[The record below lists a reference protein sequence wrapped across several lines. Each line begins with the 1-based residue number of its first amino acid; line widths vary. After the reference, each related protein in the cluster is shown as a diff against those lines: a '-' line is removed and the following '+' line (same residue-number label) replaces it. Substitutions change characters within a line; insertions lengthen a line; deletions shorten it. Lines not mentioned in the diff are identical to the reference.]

1 MTAILRNVPKTFTF
15 EDQRVEINE
24 IAWDLYN
31 LKLNY
36 FGLTDFRVDKNS
48 NNTNSLG
55 NLTYFVGT
63 NATTGEDQGVFTYT
77 PPDLSDFIKTEL
89 DPTVPTHV
97 KNITVQQIADWEEAH
112 DWGDHKLEGYLKS
125 DGTYWD
131 TNTNAYETSTLDLIG
146 NVTLTGIQ
154 NDHYLKW
161 NGTAWVNSTISV
173 PNAQIQSDWNQADN
187 TLKDFIKNK
196 PGIFTGTTRGF
207 VPASTLSEATKF
219 LRSDG
224 SWQLIEPGED
234 NVQSNWTETD
244 TSDDSYIH
252 NKPGVFTGTVS
263 GFVPS
268 STLGEA
274 TKFLRSDGT
283 WQFTPDNN
291 DNDNTTYTIDAN
303 QNGNNVSLNLIGS
316 DSTTDAITITAGNNI
331 TFSDVSTAGF
341 KITATGGSG
350 SGATELNELSD
361 VTLFGNRSQGEVL
374 WVNQNGV
381 WTNKSYTLFDI
392 TDCILTGLPGAGNP
406 AVGEVLYYNGGNWT
420 NHDLSI
426 PENLEDLTNVSNATP
441 GDGQVLKWDQALGL
455 WRPKADLTSSGSGG
469 IGYTDLSVTVNPAG
483 DADLEYDDA
492 GTFTYT
498 PPDLTDYLKTVA
510 LNDLS
515 DVDTAGVA
523 DNKIIKYSA
532 AQSKW
537 IIADDQTGGGG
548 ATVTTDD
555 NPPSNPQDGDL
566 WWKSDEGQ
574 LKVYYTDADSSAW
587 VDTAGGGG
595 SSSTGAT
602 VTTSDVAPSNPSDG
616 DLWWKSDEGQL
627 KVYYEDADSSQ
638 WVDTAGGN
646 GGGTTNTYTSVTTSD
661 SAPPNPSDGDLWWK
675 SDEGQLKVYYQDVDG
690 SSWVDTAGGSGGSGG
705 GANVTTSDTAP
716 SNPSDGDLW
725 WKSDE
730 GQLKVYYTD
739 ADGSSW
745 VDTAGGSA
753 SSAGGVTDGDKGDI
767 NVTSSGTTWSID
779 DDVIEEKHIN
789 AGGTVGADKVLVYDA
804 SATGKWKWADQTGGE
819 VVDDTTPQLGGKLDC
834 QTHNIDFYSGGAC
847 FGGDSSSYGPR
858 MFIHHT
864 NNVNGST
871 SFIDDASAN
880 GLYIMFGTDNTS
892 KVMFKPRVGNQEPLS
907 IWPAGIK
914 PSQII
919 DASGDIGGT
928 DQVLG
933 KSASG
938 LNWVPLPTGAASV
951 TTADTAPTSP
961 DNGDLWW
968 DSVSGNLKIWY
979 QDADSNQWV
988 DATSTL
994 GAAGSGGGGASVSI
1008 GTTAPTT
1015 PSAGD
1020 LWWKSDEGQLKIFYD
1035 DGQGTPSTQWVD
1047 AVNVTSP
1054 ATNTLTTVFGQQSF
1068 PRFSF
1073 DKLTPFANT
1082 LPGNQRYGVYS
1093 SANKTNRTGA
1103 DLSTIFDGD
1112 NSTFVKITDH
1122 ETNLF
1127 ADNGSSQGTF
1137 MLVFDTPIT
1146 EIEEIRVGMDGWGSP
1161 GYTGVGV
1168 SGAIW
1173 NGGTNTGKQSEA
1185 GSLLGRI
1192 DAPYAGLT
1200 GSAQEVIIFK
1210 GSPMTLTYLMFTAW
1224 DDPNTQN
1231 PASHGNWSAGTASDF
1246 ITNLYYIKIRKTG
1259 GELVE
1264 LTYDINQDPSA
1275 LNEYILDQWHIYDS
1289 VTITGNTPPAP
1300 LSTAGGG
1307 RFVQRVGF
1315 PFELVGGKGM
1325 EVDSNGIWTFPSPG
1339 IWKLD
1344 LSVPFSSTQT
1354 THEMGLYLEYTDNN
1368 GSNWHYIARE
1378 DGHLAADGYEHIM
1391 RIAYTLNI
1399 KDVTKQKIKIKT
1411 VAIANF
1417 NHPSSGGIVGDSS
1430 AVSSNCI
1437 QPGLIFEKVQRVNST
1452 Y

>member
-36 FGLTDFRVDKNS
+36 FGLTDFRVDKNN

-55 NLTYFVGT
+55 NLTYVLGT

-77 PPDLSDFIKTEL
+77 PPDLSDFIKTES

-97 KNITVQQIADWEEAH
+97 KNITIQQIADWEEAH

-316 DSTTDAITITAGNNI
+316 DSTTDSITITAGNNI
-331 TFSDVSTAGF
+331 TFSDISTGGF

-374 WVNQNGV
+374 WYSNSGY

-469 IGYTDLSVTVNPAG
+469 IGYTDLSVTVNTAG

-498 PPDLTDYLKTVA
+498 PPDLSEYLKEVA

-767 NVTSSGTTWSID
+767 NVTSSGTIWSVD

-804 SATGKWKWADQTGGE
+804 SATGKWKWADQSGANTLDQVLTAGNTSSNWFSVGG
-819 VVDDTTPQLGGKLDC
+819 VNTDGTSSSSVFRQKI
-834 QTHNIDFYSGGAC
+834 NIRDGQV
-847 FGGDSSSYGPR
+847 GGDRITLNPANGYG
-858 MFIHHT
+858 ITTHD
-864 NNVNGST
+864 GC
-871 SFIDDASAN
+871 
-880 GLYIMFGTDNTS
+880 GLYIANMSTNVWRWTVDGGTGDMY
-892 KVMFKPRVGNQEPLS
+892 VRYG
-907 IWPAGIK
+907 GIK
-914 PSQII
+914 DKDGDLGNPGQILSSTGTQINWI
-919 DASGDIGGT
+919 DSGT
-928 DQVLG
+928 
-933 KSASG
+933 
-938 LNWVPLPTGAASV
+938 AANV
-951 TTADTAPTSP
+951 TTSDTAPTSP
-961 DNGDLWW
+961 SNGDLWW
-968 DSVSGNLKIWY
+968 DSSVGNLKIRY
-979 QDADSNQWV
+979 EDGDSNQWV
-988 DATSTL
+988 DATSQL
-994 GAAGSGGGGASVSI
+994 GAAGSGGLQNIVEDTTPELGGTLDMGNNIIVANGGGITNTSI
-1008 GTTAPTT
+1008 GQNYGYFPSEFGHYGGTT
-1015 PSAGD
+1015 
-1020 LWWKSDEGQLKIFYD
+1020 
-1035 DGQGTPSTQWVD
+1035 
-1047 AVNVTSP
+1047 
-1054 ATNTLTTVFGQQSF
+1054 TNGW
-1068 PRFSF
+1068 
-1073 DKLTPFANT
+1073 
-1082 LPGNQRYGVYS
+1082 
-1093 SANKTNRTGA
+1093 
-1103 DLSTIFDGD
+1103 
-1112 NSTFVKITDH
+1112 TFQ
-1122 ETNLF
+1122 N
-1127 ADNGSSQGTF
+1127 
-1137 MLVFDTPIT
+1137 
-1146 EIEEIRVGMDGWGSP
+1146 
-1161 GYTGVGV
+1161 TGVGV
-1168 SGAIW
+1168 CRADGPNS
-1173 NGGTNTGKQSEA
+1173 NGTSINALQ
-1185 GSLLGRI
+1185 I
-1192 DAPYAGLT
+1192 
-1200 GSAQEVIIFK
+1200 
-1210 GSPMTLTYLMFTAW
+1210 
-1224 DDPNTQN
+1224 
-1231 PASHGNWSAGTASDF
+1231 GNF
-1246 ITNLYYIKIRKTG
+1246 NNLSC
-1259 GELVE
+1259 L
-1264 LTYDINQDPSA
+1264 
-1275 LNEYILDQWHIYDS
+1275 
-1289 VTITGNTPPAP
+1289 TITGDGALTTNNTI
-1300 LSTAGGG
+1300 SDAGGNVRSLPVSTHAASYTIQLSDTG
-1307 RFVQRVGF
+1307 TMVKASADVIISSANVLSEGMVVTIYNNSAGNINLTRSGTDLY
-1315 PFELVGGKGM
+1315 LVGDNTNQDR
-1325 EVDSNGIWTFPSPG
+1325 VLLTRGIATLVCVG
-1339 IWKLD
+1339 TNEY
-1344 LSVPFSSTQT
+1344 VV
-1354 THEMGLYLEYTDNN
+1354 MG
-1368 GSNWHYIARE
+1368 
-1378 DGHLAADGYEHIM
+1378 
-1391 RIAYTLNI
+1391 
-1399 KDVTKQKIKIKT
+1399 
-1411 VAIANF
+1411 
-1417 NHPSSGGIVGDSS
+1417 GGI
-1430 AVSSNCI
+1430 
-1437 QPGLIFEKVQRVNST
+1437 T
-1452 Y
+1452 